1 MTNDDVSPHNT
12 PTHTLSHTHTH
23 THTHDDDDD
32 DDDGDDEHM
41 MNELIKR
48 IKTEC
53 LYENH
58 M

>member
-1 MTNDDVSPHNT
+1 MMYHRT
-12 PTHTLSHTHTH
+12 THTHTHCHTHTH
-23 THTHDDDDD
+23 THTHDDDDDD